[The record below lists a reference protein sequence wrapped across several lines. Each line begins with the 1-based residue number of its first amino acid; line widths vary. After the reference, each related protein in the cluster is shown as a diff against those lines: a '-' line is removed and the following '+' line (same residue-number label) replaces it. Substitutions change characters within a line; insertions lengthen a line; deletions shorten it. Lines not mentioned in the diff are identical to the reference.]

1 MQQVQQRE
9 IPERISWAR
18 AMIFGVGFFFI
29 AAILVG
35 QVPGYIY
42 LQMTAA
48 SLVGLEQGSI
58 ALAAACLAGFLVIQ
72 AIVMLF
78 DPKPV
83 VPPAIFSGLG
93 VLLSLVGLAIAF
105 CVGLTGNQYFP
116 HKDTV
121 WNPVLGG
128 TVLWF
133 QPNAVDLVII
143 GLTIFFVLLPSLSY
157 SFLPHRE
164 PI

>member
-29 AAILVG
+29 AAILIG
-35 QVPGYIY
+35 QLPGYIF

-58 ALAAACLAGFLVIQ
+58 ALAAACLGGFLVIQ

-93 VLLSLVGLAIAF
+93 IILAVIGVGGLLWA
-105 CVGLTGNQYFP
+105 TGTGHQ
-116 HKDTV
+116 T
-121 WNPVLGG
+121 W
-128 TVLWF
+128 
-133 QPNAVDLVII
+133 
-143 GLTIFFVLLPSLSY
+143 
-157 SFLPHRE
+157 
-164 PI
+164 

>member
-35 QVPGYIY
+35 QLPGYIY

-48 SLVGLEQGSI
+48 SLVGLEQGPI
-58 ALAAACLAGFLVIQ
+58 ALPAACLAGFLVIQ

-93 VLLSLVGLAIAF
+93 RPLTLVGVEITLRVLL
-105 CVGLTGNQYFP
+105 TGTP
-116 HKDTV
+116 
-121 WNPVLGG
+121 P
-128 TVLWF
+128 
-133 QPNAVDLVII
+133 
-143 GLTIFFVLLPSLSY
+143 LPSTRPVSN
-157 SFLPHRE
+157 SVP
-164 PI
+164 

>member
-1 MQQVQQRE
+1 MRSAEGLYRQSGGVQVEGLRSMQQAAQQRE
-9 IPERISWAR
+9 QSERMSWAR

-29 AAILVG
+29 AAILIG
-35 QVPGYIY
+35 QLPGYIY

-83 VPPAIFSGLG
+83 VPPAI
-93 VLLSLVGLAIAF
+93 
-105 CVGLTGNQYFP
+105 
-116 HKDTV
+116 
-121 WNPVLGG
+121 
-128 TVLWF
+128 
-133 QPNAVDLVII
+133 
-143 GLTIFFVLLPSLSY
+143 
-157 SFLPHRE
+157 
-164 PI
+164 

>member
-35 QVPGYIY
+35 QLPGYIF

-58 ALAAACLAGFLVIQ
+58 ALAAACLGGFLVIQ

-78 DPKPV
+78 DPKP
-83 VPPAIFSGLG
+83 
-93 VLLSLVGLAIAF
+93 
-105 CVGLTGNQYFP
+105 
-116 HKDTV
+116 
-121 WNPVLGG
+121 
-128 TVLWF
+128 
-133 QPNAVDLVII
+133 
-143 GLTIFFVLLPSLSY
+143 
-157 SFLPHRE
+157 
-164 PI
+164 